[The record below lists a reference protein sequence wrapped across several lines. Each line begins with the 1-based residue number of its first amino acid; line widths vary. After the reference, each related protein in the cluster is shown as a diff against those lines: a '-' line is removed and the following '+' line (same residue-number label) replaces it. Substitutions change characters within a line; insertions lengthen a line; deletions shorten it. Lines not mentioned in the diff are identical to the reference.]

1 VDMADLSI
9 LFQGTN
15 GPTAGPARWL
25 RRAARARRIAM
36 MLSRTD
42 AAVAE
47 AYATECEAVA
57 MRLIEQQGALIAAQ

>member
-1 VDMADLSI
+1 
-9 LFQGTN
+9 
-15 GPTAGPARWL
+15 
-25 RRAARARRIAM
+25 M

>member
-1 VDMADLSI
+1 MADLAI
-9 LFQGTN
+9 LFQSTGE
-15 GPTAGPARWL
+15 PTAAPDRWL

-36 MLSRTD
+36 MLSGND